1 MISQIISD
9 ECLYNILGHIKSCW
23 KYDYPTGGTLETAVY
38 LGMKP
43 FYSNAKQLGSPS
55 TIVDV
60 GKDDD
65 AFDIKGCKVL
75 GHVNKTVKSSNYDKN
90 IFVKQTV
97 PNFGEVHIRIPV
109 SIITQVR
116 RPKVDLKGYKGSAK
130 KSLDEQ
136 IDDYQSFALRTTD
149 KDGYQRLFSMVLL
162 YGIDTKKGFK
172 SAFLTLTEFDIP
184 KIINYSIGKNAK
196 GVPNSYQGLDENG
209 NNVFVLSSF
218 NKGSSNFY
226 KRFGTSKG
234 VLMTWPIEEENPFI
248 YTKQLLEESTGITI
262 IN

>member
-1 MISQIISD
+1 MITQVIS
-9 ECLYNILGHIKSCW
+9 EQCIYNILGHIKSCW

-38 LGMKP
+38 LGIKP
-43 FYSNAKQLGSPS
+43 FYSDARQLGSPS

-60 GKDDD
+60 GKERD

-75 GHVNKTVKSSNYDKN
+75 GHVNKTMKSSNHDKN
-90 IFVKQTV
+90 VFVKQSV
-97 PNFGEVHIRIPV
+97 PNVGNVHIRIPL

-116 RPKVDLKGYKGSAK
+116 RPKVDLKGYKGSAQ

-136 IDDYQSFALRTTD
+136 VDDYQSFAFRTRD
-149 KDGYQRLFSMVLL
+149 KDGYDRLFSMVLL
-162 YGIDTKKGFK
+162 YGIDTNKGFK

-184 KIINYSIGKNAK
+184 KIAKYSIGKNGK
-196 GVPNSYQGLDENG
+196 DVPCSYQGIDAAG
-209 NNVFVLSSF
+209 SQVFVLSSF

-226 KRFGTSKG
+226 KRFSTSKG

-248 YTKQLLEESTGITI
+248 YTKQILEESTGIQI
-262 IN
+262 IA

>member
-1 MISQIISD
+1 MITKIITD

-43 FYSNAKQLGSPS
+43 FYPNAKQLGSPS

-60 GKDDD
+60 GKDKD
-65 AFDIKGCKVL
+65 ALDIKGCKVL
-75 GHVNKTVKSSNYDKN
+75 GHVNKIVKSSNHDKN
-90 IFVKQTV
+90 IFVKQNV
-97 PNFGEVHIRIPV
+97 PNVGEIYIRIPL

-116 RPKVDLKGYKGSAK
+116 RPKVDLKGYKGDPK

-136 IDDYQSFALRTTD
+136 IEDYKSFAFRTTD
-149 KDGYQRLFSMVLL
+149 KDGYEKLFSMVLL
-162 YGIDTKKGFK
+162 YGIDYKKGFK

-184 KIINYSIGKNAK
+184 KIASYAVGKNGK
-196 GVPNSYQGLDENG
+196 GIPCSYQGSDKDG
-209 NNVFVLSSF
+209 NQVFALSSF

-226 KRFGTSKG
+226 KRFSTSRG
-234 VLMTWPIEEENPFI
+234 ALMTWPVEEENPSI
-248 YTKQLLEESTGITI
+248 YTKESLEMNAGIQI
-262 IN
+262 IY